1 MGAFLYIVGIVSTI
15 HHPSRDARNLLVAA
29 ISLFNMAYNMSWAP
43 V

>member
-1 MGAFLYIVGIVSTI
+1 MGAFLYIVGVVATI
-15 HHPSRDARNLLVAA
+15 QHPSQNARNMLVAA